1 MYNSLSEF
9 YERHERIEFLEYV
22 VRYTELEAEH
32 LGLGFEALVPFRGYL
47 MLEDVYKKNIE
58 NLRNG
63 GTEAVPLEILADEE
77 IRHELRK
84 KYGQAK
90 PEVEK

>member
-9 YERHERIEFLEYV
+9 YERHERVEFLEYV
-22 VRYTELEAEH
+22 IRYTELEAEH
-32 LGLGFEALVPFRGYL
+32 LGLDFETLIPFRGYL

-63 GTEAVPLEILADEE
+63 GQEAVPLEILTEKE
-77 IRHELRK
+77 IRHELK
-84 KYGQAK
+84 QKYGGAK